1 MATFQIDPNHTAI
14 EFSAKHLM
22 VTTVR
27 GRFTEFTGQVE
38 VDDTLDPTTARGTF
52 TLQAASVSTSNEQRD
67 GHLKSADFF
76 DVANY
81 PELTFTATDVAK
93 EGDGYKVTGDLTIRG
108 VTKPITLDVVAE
120 EAFTDPFGFERV
132 GLTAAAEIN
141 RKDWG
146 LNWNQTLEA
155 GRLLVSEKVKIVVE
169 GALVRP
175 VAAAE
180 SAAQTA

>member
-1 MATFQIDPNHTAI
+1 MATFQVDPNHTSI
-14 EFSAKHLM
+14 EFTAKHLM

-38 VDDTLDPTTARGTF
+38 VDDNLDPTTARGTF
-52 TLQAASVSTSNEQRD
+52 TIQAASVTTNNEQRD
-67 GHLKSADFF
+67 GHLQSADFF
-76 DVANY
+76 DAGNY
-81 PELTFTATDVAK
+81 PELTFTSTGVERD
-93 EGDGYKVTGDLTIRG
+93 GDGYRVTGDLTIRD
-108 VTKPITLDVVAE
+108 VTKPITLEVVAE
-120 EAFTDPFGFERV
+120 EPFQDPFGFQRV

-155 GRLLVSEKVKIVVE
+155 GRLLVSEKVKIVIE

-175 VAAAE
+175 VAAE
-180 SAAQTA
+180 KAAQTA